1 MATLAT
7 VNEQAT
13 VIIRQAVNWLVQG
26 GSVETDHVAGV
37 DLGNVFR
44 NEIEDSAGRGDNDM
58 DGLVESENV
67 ISQVGTAGGGQNLDA
82 AVLAHFDAD
91 LRSLEGQFTR
101 RNENQS
107 LHFVAVW
114 VNSETLLR

>member
-13 VIIRQAVNWLVQG
+13 VTIRQAVNWLFR
-26 GSVETDHVAGV
+26 VETDHVAGV

-67 ISQVGTAGGGQNLDA
+67 ISQVGTASRGQHLDP

-101 RNENQS
+101 WNENQS

-114 VNSETLLR
+114 VNSERVLK